1 MAWIGEEEMV
11 KKENENLENG
21 TQSIERA
28 LSVLNCFTRGTED
41 LSLTEISKIV
51 DIPYSTASR
60 ITGILEKESFLYRDK
75 HSKRFSL
82 GRKVYSLGYCAKQ
95 NDFILKVVHPY
106 LESLRDQC
114 GETALVYVREGDYRI
129 LLEKASAFHNFK
141 FSPTVGSKYVIW
153 AGAGGRGFL
162 AFADPEE
169 RNRMISESRQ
179 LTPYTTTEKKKMMR
193 DLYHTCK
200 YGYCYCENEY
210 QEGFSSIAGP
220 VVDNTNSILCTIAV
234 TGPTTRF
241 KSDILEGLKKRIP
254 EYCLEI
260 SKTFGWTENLS
271 EPGIMFRSP
280 SFDNIVSEL
289 DGMDALK

>member
-1 MAWIGEEEMV
+1 MN
-11 KKENENLENG
+11 KSKNDQENG

-28 LSVLNCFTRGTED
+28 LSILNCFSRGTEN

-51 DIPYSTASR
+51 GIPYSTASR

-82 GRKVYSLGYCAKQ
+82 GRRVYSLGYCAKQ

-114 GETALVYVREGDYRI
+114 GETALVYVREGDCRI
-129 LLEKASAFHNFK
+129 LLEKVSAFHNFK
-141 FSPTVGSKYVIW
+141 FSPTVGSKYVMW

-169 RNRMISESRQ
+169 RDRMISESRQ
-179 LTPYTTTEKKKMMR
+179 LTPYTTTERKKMMR

-260 SKTFGWTENLS
+260 SKTFGWTENLT
-271 EPGIMFRSP
+271 EPGIMFKSP

-289 DGMDALK
+289 GGIDALK